1 MHNYCVC
8 YRSFLHAYMFCGIY
22 RLKFV
27 PSLPSTIFSFFLFLF
42 IFLLLS
48 AFVLVSYFLTFLF
61 SLIHSLFFLHKQVA
75 DDAKKLDDEAFTTT
89 GTRGPLS
96 GESMG
101 RHSKGPHRRSS
112 LPLWRCFK
120 RRKWVRRPAH
130 KPLMTRTEDYFVLGP
145 PCTLS
150 LAAC

>member
-1 MHNYCVC
+1 MRICSVEYID
-8 YRSFLHAYMFCGIY
+8 SSLY
-22 RLKFV
+22 RLFPP
-27 PSLPSTIFSFFLFLF
+27 PSFHSFFFYSF
-42 IFLLLS
+42 FLLLS

-75 DDAKKLDDEAFTTT
+75 DDEEKLDDEAFTTT
-89 GTRGPLS
+89 VTRGPLS

-130 KPLMTRTEDYFVLGP
+130 KPLMTRAEDYFVLGP